1 MCELFGYSCRQ
12 EGSAASSLQRFA
24 EHSDR
29 NPHGWGL
36 AYYTDSGAI
45 LKKEAVEARKSAG
58 YYNAISL
65 AKSKIIVSH
74 IRHASVGKI
83 NEVNCHPFI
92 RALDDRDW
100 VFAHNGHIEGVGRH
114 PRNSGETDSESAF
127 HILMDSVRDRR
138 RMDNGVIYHGLV
150 SGISDLYEDYEFG
163 RQVGLN
169 FVMSDGNVLYAFNHH
184 PEKPMYYVNA
194 GNATMVSTQKLDGG
208 AWEIL
213 PPDRLMLVK
222 DGEVYRLSDR
232 I

>member
-1 MCELFGYSCRQ
+1 MCELFGFSCSG
-12 EGSAASSLQRFA
+12 EGCASSSLERFA

-45 LKKEAVEARKSAG
+45 LKKKAIEARKSAE
-58 YYNAISL
+58 YYDAIRL

-74 IRHASVGKI
+74 IRHASCGKI
-83 NEVNCHPFI
+83 NEANCHPFA
-92 RALDDRDW
+92 RALDGRDW
-100 VFAHNGHIEGVGRH
+100 VFAHNGHVEGVGRH
-114 PRNSGETDSESAF
+114 RMNVGETDSESAF
-127 HILMDSVRDRR
+127 HILMDYVRDCRH
-138 RMDNGVIYHGLV
+138 MDNGVTYHGIIN
-150 SGISDLYEDYEFG
+150 GISGLYEGYEFG

-184 PEKPMYYVNA
+184 PEKPMYYSSSGGA
-194 GNATMVSTQKLDGG
+194 ITVSTQKLGG
-208 AWEIL
+208 SAWELL
-213 PPDRLMLVK
+213 PADRLMLVK